1 MCACVALS
9 MKCLQPA
16 SLSEAIVFFLYFI
29 HCTQQFIVIFS
40 TLCVPN
46 SSISLAKLSS
56 VCFQYLFIRA
66 RFAGSLYSWSH
77 TCLWIATAVVGL
89 FVNNLRTSLNH
100 RRTKEL
106 KLLLICKFTFRGLS
120 FVILTSSVFLF
131 SDAFSFSSFFL
142 SRYHLDLCEK

>member
-9 MKCLQPA
+9 MKCLQA
-16 SLSEAIVFFLYFI
+16 CRRLLYFF
-29 HCTQQFIVIFS
+29 FILFTVLNSLLSSFLP
-40 TLCVPN
+40 LCVPN

-66 RFAGSLYSWSH
+66 HFAGSLYSWSH
-77 TCLWIATAVVGL
+77 TCLRIATAVVGL
-89 FVNNLRTSLNH
+89 LVNNLRTSLD
-100 RRTKEL
+100 RRCTKEL

-120 FVILTSSVFLF
+120 FGILTSSVFLF

-142 SRYHLDLCEK
+142 SRYRLDLCEK